1 MTAAVHA
8 LVFDGFADWEPAFAL
23 AELRRSGGLEVVTV
37 GFDRTPIRS
46 MGGLQVVPDHALAEI
61 DPAAVRLIL
70 LPGGD
75 LWEGPYPRTELETL
89 LHDLQSTRVPIAAIC
104 GATLALARAGLL
116 DDRRH
121 TSNELA
127 YLERMVPEYAG
138 ASRYVDALAVRDD
151 GLITASGVGATEFA
165 REIFEELEVFSAADR
180 PIWYHLFKYG
190 ALPLS

>member
-46 MGGLQVVPDHALAEI
+46 MGGLQVVPDRALADV

-75 LWEGPYPRTELETL
+75 MWEGPYPRADLETL
-89 LHDLQSTRVPIAAIC
+89 LHEFQRTRVPIAAIC
-104 GATLALARAGLL
+104 AGTLALARAGLL

-165 REIFEELEVFSAADR
+165 REIFEELEVFSVADR